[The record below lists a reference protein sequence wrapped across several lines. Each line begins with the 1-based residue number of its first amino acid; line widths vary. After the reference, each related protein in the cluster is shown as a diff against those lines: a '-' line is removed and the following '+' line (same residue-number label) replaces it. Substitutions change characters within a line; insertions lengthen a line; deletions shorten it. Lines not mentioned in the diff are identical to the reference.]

1 MRKITFR
8 VFCGMTFILLGFAA
22 QAQYCVVTGGGNTA
36 SPADFTLRNIAD
48 VTTTGGTTNIDYAGS
63 NGSNGSNTERVRR
76 AAEIERQQNFRK
88 RHNQS
93 HPPIGKDGQ
102 HMIMI

>member
-63 NGSNGSNTERVRR
+63 NGSNGSNGYLLSTETLTIPR
-76 AAEIERQQNFRK
+76 
-88 RHNQS
+88 
-93 HPPIGKDGQ
+93 GQ
-102 HMIMI
+102 TFFSLNT